1 VVGYYT
7 AHFYYK
13 LSLMEPH
20 FNQNNNNS
28 TNNNSTNTNNSN
40 NQKPL
45 RSTVLNKHRAER
57 ARNRVEEEEQKR
69 SIKRIRDRCSAA
81 SKTDKNEKSVHH

>member
-1 VVGYYT
+1 
-7 AHFYYK
+7 
-13 LSLMEPH
+13 MEPH

-57 ARNRVEEEEQKR
+57 ARNRVEER
-69 SIKRIRDRCSAA
+69 
-81 SKTDKNEKSVHH
+81 KNKNDP